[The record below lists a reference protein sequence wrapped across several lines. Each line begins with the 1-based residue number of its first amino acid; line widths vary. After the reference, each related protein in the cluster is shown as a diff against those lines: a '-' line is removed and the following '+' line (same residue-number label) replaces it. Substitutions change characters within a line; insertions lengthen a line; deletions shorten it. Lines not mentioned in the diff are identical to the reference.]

1 MMAFVESLCR
11 NNVISEDNWMVI
23 QWLSHARSLPC
34 EILGIVR
41 GQQNLRRPA
50 SDYGSPQFTALIT
63 VIQLNSKQEDVGK
76 ATGEVSL
83 RT

>member
-11 NNVISEDNWMVI
+11 THVISEDDPMVI
-23 QWLSHARSLPC
+23 QRLSHASALPC

-41 GQQNLRRPA
+41 GRQNVHRPA

-63 VIQLNSKQEDVGK
+63 VTPIEFK
-76 ATGEVSL
+76 L
-83 RT
+83 RRCREGDG

>member
-11 NNVISEDNWMVI
+11 SNVISEDDRVVI
-23 QWLSHARSLPC
+23 QCLSRARALPC
-34 EILGIVR
+34 EILGIVPGR
-41 GQQNLRRPA
+41 QNVHPPA

-63 VIQLNSKQEDVGK
+63 VIQLNSKLEDVGK